1 MKKIFTLLVT
11 LIVSASLVG
20 CQNMSNQD
28 VGVISGGVA
37 GGLLGSTI
45 GGGTG
50 KILAVAAGTIAG
62 AMIGGSIGRNM
73 DQNDRARMNVALDNN
88 NVGQPAYWH
97 NQRTGAAYRVTPVK
111 NVAVNGNKYCRE
123 YRTTVDIAGKKQQ
136 MYGTACRQMDGTW
149 KAVK

>member
-11 LIVSASLVG
+11 LIASASLVG

-45 GGGTG
+45 GGGSG

-62 AMIGGSIGRNM
+62 AMIGGAIGKNM
-73 DQNDRARMNVALDNN
+73 DENDRMRMNTALDNN
-88 NVGQPAYWH
+88 SVGQPAYWH
-97 NQRTGAAYRVTPVK
+97 NQKTGAAYRVTPVK
-111 NVAVNGNKYCRE
+111 NVSVNGNKYCRE

-136 MYGTACRQMDGTW
+136 MYGTACRQQDGTW